1 MTPPCLIMF
10 APLSGNLSESDCA
23 CENFSTAISAIDPSE
38 SDCACAPAAA
48 PNLQSAI
55 CNPQSAGLWGLAPAL
70 YRAPLPGGY
79 QIAFSPT
86 GPAGVVVLNGPAA
99 QTLDSFA
106 APAPLA
112 DPTAR
117 QLAALG
123 LLAPAPS
130 PSCTL
135 ASLPSCTL
143 ASLPSCTLASLP
155 SCNLDFTAKRSLY
168 RRDRRVRRAILKKI
182 SALSAF
188 SAMSFCSGFN
198 LAFLQS
204 CNLTVWLH
212 LTTRCNLRCAYC
224 YAPRGQ
230 TDMPPEIGR
239 AAVDGAIRSARAHG
253 FQALKLKYAGGEPTL
268 NLPTLR
274 AVHRYARARAPE
286 AGLDLREVLLTN
298 GTTLTP
304 GLLQWLRDEGIR
316 LAISLDGLGPAHDG
330 QRTDEGGAGS
340 FTRVAEGIEQA
351 QASGLTPH
359 LSVTVTAHNVD
370 GLAEVVAF
378 ALDRGLPFNLNFV
391 RPAPG
396 RPDLTPDPERLIAGL
411 QAALSEM
418 EYRLQ
423 SATSNLQSAIR
434 NPPSAICNL
443 LDRCD
448 LSAPHRY
455 PCGAGHAYIVV
466 GPGGELARCHMEM
479 ERTVGTVWEEDLLAA
494 VREGNGFHNP
504 PVEEKEGCRECPWRY
519 VCAGGCPLLAR
530 RQRGTPAAPSPY
542 CAVYRAVLP
551 ELLRLE
557 GMRLLQANCIQ
568 WSP

>member
-1 MTPPCLIMF
+1 MTPPCLIVY
-10 APLSGNLSESDCA
+10 APLSGNLGESDCA
-23 CENFSTAISAIDPSE
+23 CENFSTAISAIEPSE

-48 PNLQSAI
+48 PIQAGLPAG
-55 CNPQSAGLWGLAPAL
+55 GLWGLAPAL

-79 QIAFSPT
+79 QVAFSPT
-86 GPAGVVVLNGPAA
+86 GPAGVVVMNGPAA
-99 QTLDSFA
+99 RALDTFA

-123 LLAPAPS
+123 LLTPAHATENATRNTPH
-130 PSCTL
+130 
-135 ASLPSCTL
+135 A
-143 ASLPSCTLASLP
+143 
-155 SCNLDFTAKRSLY
+155 FTFHAFTFH
-168 RRDRRVRRAILKKI
+168 
-182 SALSAF
+182 ALTF
-188 SAMSFCSGFN
+188 HVF
-198 LAFLQS
+198 
-204 CNLTVWLH
+204 TVWLH

-230 TDMPPEIGR
+230 ADMPPEVGR

-253 FQALKLKYAGGEPTL
+253 FRALKLKYAGGEPTL

-330 QRTDEGGAGS
+330 QRASESGAGS
-340 FTRVAEGIEQA
+340 FARIAEGIEQA

-411 QAALSEM
+411 QGALSEM
-418 EYRLQ
+418 ERRLQ
-423 SATSNLQSAIR
+423 STTGNLQ
-434 NPPSAICNL
+434 SAICNL

-479 ERTVGTVWEEDLLAA
+479 GRTVGTVWEEDPLAA
-494 VREGNGFHNP
+494 VRAEDGFRNP
-504 PVEEKEGCRECPWRY
+504 PVEEKEECRECPWRY
-519 VCAGGCPLLAR
+519 VCAGGCPLLAQR
-530 RQRGTPAAPSPY
+530 RRGTPTAPSPY
-542 CAVYRAVLP
+542 CAVYRAILP

-557 GMRLLQANCIQ
+557 GMRVLQTNRIQ
-568 WSP
+568 RSR

>member
-1 MTPPCLIMF
+1 VTPPCLIVY
-10 APLSGNLSESDCA
+10 APLSGNLGESDCA
-23 CENFSTAISAIDPSE
+23 CENFSTAISAIEPSE

-48 PNLQSAI
+48 PIQAG
-55 CNPQSAGLWGLAPAL
+55 PPVGGLWGLAPAL

-79 QIAFSPT
+79 QVAFSPT

-99 QTLDSFA
+99 RALDTFA
-106 APAPLA
+106 ATAPLA

-123 LLAPAPS
+123 LLTPAHATENATRNTPH
-130 PSCTL
+130 
-135 ASLPSCTL
+135 A
-143 ASLPSCTLASLP
+143 
-155 SCNLDFTAKRSLY
+155 FTFHAFTFH
-168 RRDRRVRRAILKKI
+168 AFTFHAFTFHAFTFHAFTFH
-182 SALSAF
+182 ALTF
-188 SAMSFCSGFN
+188 HVF
-198 LAFLQS
+198 
-204 CNLTVWLH
+204 TVWLH

-230 TDMPPEIGR
+230 ADMPPEVGR
-239 AAVDGAIRSARAHG
+239 AAVDGAIHSARAHG
-253 FQALKLKYAGGEPTL
+253 FRALKLKYAGGEPTL

-274 AVHRYARARAPE
+274 AVHRYARVRAPE

-330 QRTDEGGAGS
+330 QRASENGAGS
-340 FTRVAEGIEQA
+340 FARIAEGIERA

-411 QAALSEM
+411 QGALSEM
-418 EYRLQ
+418 ERRLQ
-423 SATSNLQSAIR
+423 STTGNLQ
-434 NPPSAICNL
+434 SAICNL

-479 ERTVGTVWEEDLLAA
+479 GRIVGTVWEGDPLAA
-494 VREGNGFHNP
+494 VRAEDGFRNP
-504 PVEEKEGCRECPWRY
+504 PVEEKEECRECPWRY
-519 VCAGGCPLLAR
+519 VCAGGCPLLAQR
-530 RQRGTPAAPSPY
+530 RRGTPAAPSPY
-542 CAVYRAVLP
+542 CAVYRAILP

-557 GMRLLQANCIQ
+557 GMRVLQTNRIHR
-568 WSP
+568 

>member
-1 MTPPCLIMF
+1 VKDTTEFPQILWD
-10 APLSGNLSESDCA
+10 SGRERAEQDCA
-23 CENFSTAISAIDPSE
+23 CSADVPFIATNSTAGPDAE
-38 SDCACAPAAA
+38 TDCACAPAAA
-48 PNLQSAI
+48 PIQAGLPAG
-55 CNPQSAGLWGLAPAL
+55 GLWGLAPAL

-79 QIAFSPT
+79 QVAFSPT

-99 QTLDSFA
+99 RALDAFA

-123 LLAPAPS
+123 LLTPAHATENATRNTPH
-130 PSCTL
+130 
-135 ASLPSCTL
+135 A
-143 ASLPSCTLASLP
+143 
-155 SCNLDFTAKRSLY
+155 FTFHAFTFH
-168 RRDRRVRRAILKKI
+168 AFTFH
-182 SALSAF
+182 ALTF
-188 SAMSFCSGFN
+188 HVF
-198 LAFLQS
+198 
-204 CNLTVWLH
+204 TVWLH

-230 TDMPPEIGR
+230 ADMPPEVGR

-253 FQALKLKYAGGEPTL
+253 FRALKLKYAGGEPTL

-274 AVHRYARARAPE
+274 AVHRYARARASE

-330 QRTDEGGAGS
+330 QRASESGAGS
-340 FTRVAEGIEQA
+340 FARIAEGIERA

-396 RPDLTPDPERLIAGL
+396 RPDLTPDPGRLIAGL
-411 QAALSEM
+411 QGALSEM
-418 EYRLQ
+418 ERRLQ
-423 SATSNLQSAIR
+423 STTGNLQSV
-434 NPPSAICNL
+434 ICNL

-466 GPGGELARCHMEM
+466 GPGGKLARCHMEM
-479 ERTVGTVWEEDLLAA
+479 GRTVDTVWEGDPLAA
-494 VREGNGFHNP
+494 VRAEDGFRNP
-504 PVEEKEGCRECPWRY
+504 PVEEKEECRECPWRY
-519 VCAGGCPLLAR
+519 VCAGGCPLLAQR
-530 RQRGTPAAPSPY
+530 RRGTPAAPSPY
-542 CAVYRAVLP
+542 CAVYRAILP

-557 GMRLLQANCIQ
+557 GMRVLQTNRIH
-568 WSP
+568 W

>member
-1 MTPPCLIMF
+1 MKDTSNFPQILWD
-10 APLSGNLSESDCA
+10 SGRERAEQDCA
-23 CENFSTAISAIDPSE
+23 CSADVPFIAANPLVGLE
-38 SDCACAPAAA
+38 AETDCACAPAAA
-48 PNLQSAI
+48 PIQTGLLAG
-55 CNPQSAGLWGLAPAL
+55 GLWGLAPSL
-70 YRAPLPGGY
+70 YRAPLPGGH
-79 QIAFSPT
+79 QVAFSPT
-86 GPAGVVVLNGPAA
+86 GPAGVVVLNGLAA

-106 APAPLA
+106 TPAPLA

-117 QLAALG
+117 QLATLG
-123 LLAPAPS
+123 LLTPAPS
-130 PSCTL
+130 PSCNL
-135 ASLPSCTL
+135 AI
-143 ASLPSCTLASLP
+143 LP
-155 SCNLDFTAKRSLY
+155 SCNL
-168 RRDRRVRRAILKKI
+168 
-182 SALSAF
+182 AF
-188 SAMSFCSGFN
+188 LPSCN

-230 TDMPPEIGR
+230 ANMPPEVGR

-253 FQALKLKYAGGEPTL
+253 FRALKLKYAGGEPTL

-330 QRTDEGGAGS
+330 QRADESGAGS
-340 FTRVAEGIEQA
+340 FARIAKGIEQA
-351 QASGLTPH
+351 LASGLTPH

-370 GLAEVVAF
+370 GLAEMVAF

-391 RPAPG
+391 RPAPD
-396 RPDLTPDPERLIAGL
+396 RPDLTPEPERLIAGL
-411 QAALSEM
+411 RAALSEM
-418 EYRLQ
+418 KHRLQ
-423 SATSNLQSAIR
+423 STTGDLQ
-434 NPPSAICNL
+434 SAICNL

-448 LSAPHRY
+448 LSVPHRY

-479 ERTVGTVWEEDLLAA
+479 GRTVGTVWEEDPLAA
-494 VREGNGFHNP
+494 VRAEDRFRNP
-504 PVEEKEGCRECPWRY
+504 PVEEKAECRECPWRY
-519 VCAGGCPLLAR
+519 ICAGGCPLLAQ

-542 CAVYRAVLP
+542 CAVYRAVLT

-557 GMRLLQANCIQ
+557 GMRVLQTSRIQ
-568 WSP
+568 

>member
-1 MTPPCLIMF
+1 VTPPCLIVY
-10 APLSGNLSESDCA
+10 APLSGNLGESDCA
-23 CENFSTAISAIDPSE
+23 CENFSTAISAIEPSE

-48 PNLQSAI
+48 PIQAGLPAG
-55 CNPQSAGLWGLAPAL
+55 GLWGLAPAL

-79 QIAFSPT
+79 QVAFSPT

-99 QTLDSFA
+99 RALDAFA

-123 LLAPAPS
+123 LLTPAHATENATRNTPH
-130 PSCTL
+130 
-135 ASLPSCTL
+135 A
-143 ASLPSCTLASLP
+143 
-155 SCNLDFTAKRSLY
+155 FTFHAFTFH
-168 RRDRRVRRAILKKI
+168 
-182 SALSAF
+182 ALTF
-188 SAMSFCSGFN
+188 HVF
-198 LAFLQS
+198 
-204 CNLTVWLH
+204 TVWLH

-230 TDMPPEIGR
+230 ADMPPEVGR

-253 FQALKLKYAGGEPTL
+253 FRALKLKYAGGEPTL

-274 AVHRYARARAPE
+274 AVHRYARVRAPE

-330 QRTDEGGAGS
+330 QRASENGAGS
-340 FTRVAEGIEQA
+340 FARIAEGIERA

-396 RPDLTPDPERLIAGL
+396 RPDLTPDPERFISGL
-411 QAALSEM
+411 QGAL
-418 EYRLQ
+418 
-423 SATSNLQSAIR
+423 
-434 NPPSAICNL
+434 
-443 LDRCD
+443 
-448 LSAPHRY
+448 
-455 PCGAGHAYIVV
+455 
-466 GPGGELARCHMEM
+466 
-479 ERTVGTVWEEDLLAA
+479 
-494 VREGNGFHNP
+494 
-504 PVEEKEGCRECPWRY
+504 
-519 VCAGGCPLLAR
+519 
-530 RQRGTPAAPSPY
+530 
-542 CAVYRAVLP
+542 
-551 ELLRLE
+551 
-557 GMRLLQANCIQ
+557 
-568 WSP
+568 

>member
-1 MTPPCLIMF
+1 MTPPCLIIF

-23 CENFSTAISAIDPSE
+23 CENFSTAISAVEPSE

-48 PNLQSAI
+48 HNLQSAI
-55 CNPQSAGLWGLAPAL
+55 RNPQSAGLWGLAPSL

-79 QIAFSPT
+79 QVAFSPT
-86 GPAGVVVLNGPAA
+86 GPVGVVVLNGPAA
-99 QTLDSFA
+99 QALDSFA

-123 LLAPAPS
+123 LLTPTPS
-130 PSCTL
+130 SSCNL
-135 ASLPSCTL
+135 AI
-143 ASLPSCTLASLP
+143 LP
-155 SCNLDFTAKRSLY
+155 SCNL
-168 RRDRRVRRAILKKI
+168 
-182 SALSAF
+182 AL
-188 SAMSFCSGFN
+188 
-198 LAFLQS
+198 LPS

-230 TDMPPEIGR
+230 ADMPPEVGR

-253 FQALKLKYAGGEPTL
+253 FRALKLKYAGGEPTL

-330 QRTDEGGAGS
+330 QRADESGAGS
-340 FTRVAEGIEQA
+340 FARIAGGIERA

-396 RPDLTPDPERLIAGL
+396 HPDLTPDPERLIAGL
-411 QAALSEM
+411 QAALSEI
-418 EYRLQ
+418 ERRLQ
-423 SATSNLQSAIR
+423 SATSNWQSAIC
-434 NPPSAICNL
+434 NLQSAICNL

-448 LSAPHRY
+448 FSAPHRY

-479 ERTVGTVWEEDLLAA
+479 GRTVGTVWEEDPLAA
-494 VREGNGFHNP
+494 VRAEDGFRNP
-504 PVEEKEGCRECPWRY
+504 PVEEKEECRECPWRY
-519 VCAGGCPLLAR
+519 ICAGGCPLLAQR
-530 RQRGTPAAPSPY
+530 HRGTPAAPSPY
-542 CAVYRAVLP
+542 CAVYRAILP

-557 GMRLLQANCIQ
+557 GMRVLFFATTA
-568 WSP
+568 SPS

>member
-1 MTPPCLIMF
+1 MKDTSNFPQILWD
-10 APLSGNLSESDCA
+10 SGRERAEQDCA
-23 CENFSTAISAIDPSE
+23 CSADVPFIAANPLVGLE
-38 SDCACAPAAA
+38 AETDCACAPAAA

-86 GPAGVVVLNGPAA
+86 GPAGVVVLSGPAA
-99 QTLDSFA
+99 QALDSFA

-123 LLAPAPS
+123 LLTPAPS
-130 PSCTL
+130 PSCNL
-135 ASLPSCTL
+135 AL
-143 ASLPSCTLASLP
+143 LPSCTLASLP
-155 SCNLDFTAKRSLY
+155 SCNL
-168 RRDRRVRRAILKKI
+168 
-182 SALSAF
+182 AF
-188 SAMSFCSGFN
+188 LPSCN
-198 LAFLQS
+198 LALLPS

-253 FQALKLKYAGGEPTL
+253 FRALKLKYAGGEPTL

-286 AGLDLREVLLTN
+286 ADLDLREVLLTN

-304 GLLQWLRDEGIR
+304 GLLHWLRDEGIR

-351 QASGLTPH
+351 LTLGLTPH
-359 LSVTVTAHNVD
+359 LSVTITAHNVD
-370 GLAEVVAF
+370 GLAEVVAL

-396 RPDLTPDPERLIAGL
+396 RPDLTPDPERLIASL
-411 QAALSEM
+411 QAALSEI
-418 EYRLQ
+418 ERRLQ
-423 SATSNLQSAIR
+423 SAIFNLQSAICNLQSAIR
-434 NPPSAICNL
+434 NPQSAICNPQSAICNL

-448 LSAPHRY
+448 FSAPHRY

-504 PVEEKEGCRECPWRY
+504 PVEEKEECRECPWRY